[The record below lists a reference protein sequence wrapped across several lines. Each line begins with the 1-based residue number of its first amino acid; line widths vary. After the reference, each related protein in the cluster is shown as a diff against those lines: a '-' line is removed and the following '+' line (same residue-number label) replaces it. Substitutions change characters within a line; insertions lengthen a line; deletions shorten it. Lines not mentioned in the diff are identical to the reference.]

1 LKVKV
6 CGITNYRDAS
16 MALSLGADA
25 LGFNFHP
32 PSSRFIDP
40 ASARRIISRL
50 PPFVITVGIYVNVDD
65 PLDVERG
72 AFRAGVRVLQLHG
85 DETPEYCR
93 EIARWKLIKTLRVG
107 AGFRPTGLKEF
118 PVSAFLLDTR
128 DQKRYGGTGKTFDWK
143 AVGAIRTERPLILA
157 GGLRAENV
165 ADAIRTV
172 RPYAVDVC
180 SGVES
185 APGRKD
191 RGKLVAFMNEVR
203 RAIRD
208 IHG

>member
-6 CGITNYRDAS
+6 CGITSYRDAS

-32 PSSRFIDP
+32 PSPRFIDP
-40 ASARRIISRL
+40 ASARRIINRL
-50 PPFVITVGIYVNVDD
+50 PPFVATVGIYVNVDD
-65 PLDVERG
+65 PLDVERRSL
-72 AFRAGVRVLQLHG
+72 RAGVSVLQLHG

-93 EIARWKLIKTLRVG
+93 EIAHWKIIKTLRVG
-107 AGFRPTGLKEF
+107 VGFRPTALEEF
-118 PVSAFLLDTR
+118 PVTAFLLDTR
-128 DQKRYGGTGKTFDWK
+128 DQKRYGGTGRTFDWK
-143 AVGAIRTERPLILA
+143 AVGTIRTERPLILA

-180 SGVES
+180 SGVEG

-191 RGKLVAFMNEVR
+191 RKKLVAFMNEVR

-208 IHG
+208 IDG

>member
-6 CGITNYRDAS
+6 CGITSYRDAS

-25 LGFNFHP
+25 LGFNFFS
-32 PSSRFIDP
+32 PSPRYIDP

-50 PPFVITVGIYVNVDD
+50 PPFVTAVGIYVNADD
-65 PLDVERG
+65 PLELERG
-72 AFRAGVRVLQLHG
+72 AFRAGVSVLQLHG
-85 DETPEYCR
+85 DETPDYCR
-93 EIARWKLIKTLRVG
+93 RIAHWKLIKTLRVG
-107 AGFRPTGLKEF
+107 AAFRPKGLEAF

-128 DQKRYGGTGKTFDWK
+128 DRTRYGGTGKTFDWK
-143 AVGAIRTERPLILA
+143 AVGAIRTKRPLVLA

-165 ADAIRTV
+165 AEAIRIV

-185 APGRKD
+185 EPGRKD
-191 RGKLVAFMNEVR
+191 RRKLVAFMNEVR

-208 IHG
+208 IDD